1 MILRRCAK
9 TILLKNVYCAKS
21 NPEPASQSGSRVHKG
36 LETRALCSIWEC
48 TLVTAIAIW
57 TLTQPLTC
65 KIGSSIFAAMS
76 RLKVASTTCASLPI
90 IPSTDRTNKEKNFS
104 RGSAAHVCPS
114 SIVPTQKKRVHSLFH
129 IELQVKISKS
139 DINDGIRLDL
149 P

>member
-21 NPEPASQSGSRVHKG
+21 NPEPDSQSGSRVHKG

-90 IPSTDRTNKEKNFS
+90 IPSTDRTNKEKKLFS
-104 RGSAAHVCPS
+104 WQCRPCLSFFNCSHPEKACPFPIS
-114 SIVPTQKKRVHSLFH
+114 YRTPSQN
-129 IELQVKISKS
+129 LQI
-139 DINDGIRLDL
+139 
-149 P
+149 